1 MKVLI
6 TLLILLG
13 LGLGLWAQPAQAAA
27 TGGNSAAETL
37 VLDAPI
43 AIIFEQAPKA
53 FSVWSRGELV
63 STDAATQSLKGLSRT
78 NFFKFVDD
86 IDIRLSPISDTQTEL
101 SITSVGRV
109 GEYDFGGNQRNI
121 DEYLATLNT
130 LLNQA

>member
-121 DEYLATLNT
+121 DEYLATLKT